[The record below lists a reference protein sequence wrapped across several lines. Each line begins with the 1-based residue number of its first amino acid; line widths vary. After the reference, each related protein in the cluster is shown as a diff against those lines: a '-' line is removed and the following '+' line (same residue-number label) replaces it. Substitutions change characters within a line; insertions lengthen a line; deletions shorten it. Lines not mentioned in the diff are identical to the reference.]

1 MELRWPIER
10 VALVVLPPGETDR
23 KKSSDDGKSTMTFHR
38 KEKKVISLHCTY
50 KSVRSWSISFM

>member
-23 KKSSDDGKSTMTFHR
+23 KTSSDDGKSTMTFHR
-38 KEKKVISLHCTY
+38 KKKKQYALDDYIT
-50 KSVRSWSISFM
+50 